1 MNYTLPEV
9 LADLAEKEVV
19 ILAKCKSPKI
29 QVKGVLS
36 EDKGEFVISSEST
49 SMELG
54 NVVGISIVDGDP
66 SVNVV
71 FSF

>member
-19 ILAKCKSPKI
+19 VLAKCKSPKI

-36 EDKGEFVISSEST
+36 QDGDSFVVSSDST

-54 NVVGISIVDGDP
+54 KVVGISIVDGEP